1 VFATNLVGNTVT
13 AFTIGGTGALTIN
26 ATVPFVSVAGLPTG
40 LTVDGNF
47 LIVTAQGGNS
57 ATVFS
62 ISGSGVLAQV
72 GAPVATGATPIGV
85 TADPSGA
92 FVYVANSA
100 AGSISQFGF
109 NTTTGALTPVT
120 TVATGGAPNF
130 LLARVAPAGGGGGGF
145 TPTGVPALST
155 WGLAL
160 LGMLLA
166 GMSALMCRR
175 AYR

>member
-1 VFATNLVGNTVT
+1 MRPICTGGTVT

-26 ATVPFVSVAGLPTG
+26 ATVPFVSVPGLPTG

-92 FVYVANSA
+92 FVYVANSG

-120 TVATGGAPNF
+120 TLATGGAPNF
-130 LLARVAPAGGGGGGF
+130 LLARVAPAGRRRRIH
-145 TPTGVPALST
+145 TNRRADSIA

-166 GMSALMCRR
+166 GMSALMYRR